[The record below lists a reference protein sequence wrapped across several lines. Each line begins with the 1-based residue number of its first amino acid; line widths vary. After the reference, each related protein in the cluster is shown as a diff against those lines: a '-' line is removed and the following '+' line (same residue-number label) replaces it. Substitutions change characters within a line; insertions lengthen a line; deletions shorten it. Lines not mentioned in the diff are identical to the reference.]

1 MSWNNLRE
9 RISFFFNFFFVFC
22 LFFYDLTFYFVSAEQ
37 AKLLKKKKNNNYS
50 STEAD
55 GVDGGCSAVQY
66 ALDHGIDAWRE
77 AEQGVLEAR

>member
-9 RISFFFNFFFVFC
+9 RISFFLFF
-22 LFFYDLTFYFVSAEQ
+22 FFYDLTFFFVSAEQ
-37 AKLLKKKKNNNYS
+37 AKLLKKKKKNIQV
-50 STEAD
+50 TEAD

>member
-1 MSWNNLRE
+1 MIWRFILSVL
-9 RISFFFNFFFVFC
+9 SKPNF
-22 LFFYDLTFYFVSAEQ
+22 S
-37 AKLLKKKKNNNYS
+37 KKKKKNIQV
-50 STEAD
+50 TEAD